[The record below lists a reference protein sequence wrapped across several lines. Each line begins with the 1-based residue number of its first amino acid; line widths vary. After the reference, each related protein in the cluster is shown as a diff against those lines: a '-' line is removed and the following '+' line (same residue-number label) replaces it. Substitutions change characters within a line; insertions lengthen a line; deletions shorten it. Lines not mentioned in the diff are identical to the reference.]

1 MSRRL
6 SLIAAG
12 LVLVAVGTI
21 WRSFSVAGQ
30 AEPLPSTA
38 RGEWPQYAADQGSS
52 RYSPL
57 DQIDASNFNDLE
69 VAWTFKTDNL
79 GASPE
84 FKLEGTPLM
93 VGGVLY
99 TTAGTR
105 RAAIALDAKTGELI
119 WMHSL
124 REGRRGGLAPR
135 QLSGRGVAYWTDG
148 RGDDRVL
155 YVTPGYRLIALDA
168 ATGDPIPT
176 FGDAGIVDLKVGV
189 VYGRD
194 RPIDLETGEIGIHST
209 PLIARGKVI
218 VGSSMKEGLTVE
230 THDNTKGLV
239 RAYDVRTG
247 ELDWTFH
254 TIPRPGEFGNETWL
268 NESWADNGNVGVWT
282 QMSVDEELGL
292 VYLPVETPTSDLYG
306 GHRPGENLFAESLVA
321 VDLETGLRR
330 WHFQMVHHPIWNFDA
345 CCAPI
350 LADIIVDGRPIEAVA
365 MPSKQ
370 AYLYVFDRATGEPVW
385 PIEEVPAPRGDVP
398 GEWYSPTQPV
408 PTKPPPYARNFLDVP
423 GDLIDFTPDLR
434 AEALSTLER
443 YVWHPTPF
451 NPPVIGNVDGPYHGA
466 ITGGTASNWPGGGYD
481 PLTGIVYLPAGNS
494 PGAPYSIA
502 PGPEGF
508 SDIRYLSGV
517 VGAQF
522 QVLYAAGTGQNPDVS
537 GPEAELQGSR
547 TRVIEMPR
555 ATRRRPTTEVQG
567 LPIVKPPYGIL
578 AAVDLNRGEIKFQV
592 PHGDTPSHVRNH
604 PLLRDIDIPKTG
616 QGRTGYIGLMV
627 TRTLVVMGDPL
638 VTIAPG
644 RSRGA
649 MLRAYNKDTGEEVGA
664 VWMPAE
670 ESGSPM
676 TYMVDGRQYIVVAI
690 GGGTYTS
697 EYRAFALPD

>member
-12 LVLVAVGTI
+12 LVLVAFGTI

-38 RGEWPQYAADQGSS
+38 RGEWPQYAADQGST

-79 GASPE
+79 GAAPE
-84 FKLEGTPLM
+84 YKLEGTPLM

-155 YVTPGYRLIALDA
+155 YVTPGYRLVALDA

-230 THDNTKGLV
+230 THNNTKGLV

-247 ELDWTFH
+247 QLEWSFH

-268 NESWADNGNVGVWT
+268 NESWAVNGNVGVWT

-350 LADIIVDGRPIEAVA
+350 LADIVVDGRPIKAVA

-385 PIEEVPAPRGDVP
+385 PIEELPAPAGR
-398 GEWYSPTQPV
+398 
-408 PTKPPPYARNFLDVP
+408 
-423 GDLIDFTPDLR
+423 R
-434 AEALSTLER
+434 A
-443 YVWHPTPF
+443 
-451 NPPVIGNVDGPYHGA
+451 G
-466 ITGGTASNWPGGGYD
+466 
-481 PLTGIVYLPAGNS
+481 
-494 PGAPYSIA
+494 
-502 PGPEGF
+502 
-508 SDIRYLSGV
+508 
-517 VGAQF
+517 
-522 QVLYAAGTGQNPDVS
+522 
-537 GPEAELQGSR
+537 
-547 TRVIEMPR
+547 
-555 ATRRRPTTEVQG
+555 
-567 LPIVKPPYGIL
+567 
-578 AAVDLNRGEIKFQV
+578 
-592 PHGDTPSHVRNH
+592 
-604 PLLRDIDIPKTG
+604 
-616 QGRTGYIGLMV
+616 
-627 TRTLVVMGDPL
+627 
-638 VTIAPG
+638 
-644 RSRGA
+644 
-649 MLRAYNKDTGEEVGA
+649 
-664 VWMPAE
+664 
-670 ESGSPM
+670 
-676 TYMVDGRQYIVVAI
+676 
-690 GGGTYTS
+690 
-697 EYRAFALPD
+697 